1 MSNASPPEQHIL
13 YIVRG
18 LPGSGKSTMVQAM
31 TAGLPP
37 DSFVVLA
44 TDDYFLDSDNNYDFD
59 SSLLGKAHQWNQ
71 ERARQALQNRV
82 SRVFIDNTHTQQW
95 EAQPYADMGVAAGY
109 EIQIIQPTTPWFLSR
124 DIDTLILKCL
134 HGVDRNTMQR
144 MINRWQEFS
153 VQSLLIG

>member
-1 MSNASPPEQHIL
+1 MSDASPPEQHIL

-59 SSLLGKAHQWNQ
+59 SSLLGEAHQWNQ
-71 ERARQALQNRV
+71 ERARQALQNR
-82 SRVFIDNTHTQQW
+82 
-95 EAQPYADMGVAAGY
+95 
-109 EIQIIQPTTPWFLSR
+109 
-124 DIDTLILKCL
+124 
-134 HGVDRNTMQR
+134 
-144 MINRWQEFS
+144 
-153 VQSLLIG
+153 